1 MKRSKLALHG
11 QLGFANTRTPIFF
24 YIRNSVV
31 CACLL
36 LGLASLAYAEAPVID
51 ATPSGI
57 YPDQPTMPV
66 AVPVVSHSV
75 EAQLK
80 QLNQKI
86 ARLQQANQDLTN
98 LVSMQH
104 REIALLKAK
113 KAYPSAKLHAKLSP
127 VPHHIPVKNKV
138 EQVAPAI
145 HAAPTVHAAPQPK
158 MVVLD
163 QTSQPTNQPKKPV
176 TNPKTE
182 DGYQQAYALV
192 KAQQYSQAIPKLQA
206 YVSANPTGAH
216 AGDAYYWLGQLQAI
230 SGNNDK
236 AIEAYTTL
244 VNHYPKAE
252 HVPDAMLQLAAFAKE
267 NQQWTQAKQWLNK
280 IIIAYPNS
288 AAVRLAKVRLQQ
300 LQDAGH

>member
-1 MKRSKLALHG
+1 MKKFYKGLKKL
-11 QLGFANTRTPIFF
+11 P
-24 YIRNSVV
+24 YV
-31 CACLL
+31 CLL
-36 LGLASLAYAEAPVID
+36 LGLTSLAYAEAPVID

-75 EAQLK
+75 EVQLK

-98 LVSMQH
+98 LVNMQH

-113 KAYPSAKLHAKLSP
+113 KAYPHGKLHAKLSP
-127 VPHHIPVKNKV
+127 VSHHVSVEDNV
-138 EQVAPAI
+138 EQAVPAV
-145 HAAPTVHAAPQPK
+145 HAAPAVHVAPQPK

-163 QTSQPTNQPKKPV
+163 QASQSASQPQKPV
-176 TNPKTE
+176 VSATAD

-192 KAQQYSQAIPKLQA
+192 KGQQYSQAIPKLQA

-244 VNHYPKAE
+244 VNHYPQAE

-288 AAVRLAKVRLQQ
+288 DAVRLAKVRLQQ